1 MGVLCQVPAMS
12 KHPVAPSTASCCH
25 GSGRMVLLGQ
35 PCRLA
40 CVCGGAYLFFL
51 HLVILPIIMERL
63 ERFPFMQVS
72 PHFSRH
78 SFPVGPVVPQ
88 PCSPAAKML
97 GMKWGVAEPDLLCH
111 LFKSLVHQRS
121 LRRHGEAVG
130 GWQGLVAP

>member
-1 MGVLCQVPAMS
+1 MDGGPVPGPCHEQTPS
-12 KHPVAPSTASCCH
+12 GPSTASCCH

-35 PCRLA
+35 PCGLA
-40 CVCGGAYLFFL
+40 CGAGGAYLFFL

-72 PHFSRH
+72 PHFFRH
-78 SFPVGPVVPQ
+78 GFPVGPVVPR

-97 GMKWGVAEPDLLCH
+97 GMKWGAAEPDLLCH

-121 LRRHGEAVG
+121 LG
-130 GWQGLVAP
+130 

>member
-1 MGVLCQVPAMS
+1 MGVLCQVLAMS
-12 KHPVAPSTASCCH
+12 KHPVAPVQLAAAMALGGWSCW
-25 GSGRMVLLGQ
+25 GS
-35 PCRLA
+35 PAAWLA
-40 CVCGGAYLFFL
+40 EGGGAYLFFL

-78 SFPVGPVVPQ
+78 GFPVGPVVPR

-111 LFKSLVHQRS
+111 LFKSRVHQRS
-121 LRRHGEAVG
+121 LG
-130 GWQGLVAP
+130 